1 MDKPHIPAELNALDE
16 LASAIVD
23 GEAVLPADADTALVK
38 RVAAMRT
45 ACSAITA
52 PVDPPTA
59 SVREAGIAAALGTSA
74 TSTDVHSLAT
84 RRRRAR
90 AVPAAAVAAAIALL
104 VGIGIMGSGDDAG
117 ETEVA
122 GVAATAPTAKMQASD
137 PDETTP
143 PSVSATAVA
152 TTATM
157 DASEK
162 SVPSTAEAPVQTL
175 TLPAN
180 DAPATTLDLSTNDA
194 PATTL
199 DLSTNDAPATTL
211 DLSAIVTADAAGVD
225 GSEVGEASLREVELL
240 EEVGGTESRLAA
252 GSADGDAMSAFDDAQ
267 ASTDSA
273 YSGFDTF
280 TFLFPDAEEL
290 ASTIRAGEAIPAG
303 PVPASGWPPD
313 CGIDEAEILDGEE
326 VLGTTRLFFQG
337 DLPVFGLLYVGPTSW
352 TLVEAHTCETFT
364 WPPAHD

>member
-1 MDKPHIPAELNALDE
+1 MNEPHIPAELNALDE

-23 GEAVLPADADTALVK
+23 GEAVLPADADRALVE

-45 ACSAITA
+45 ACSAIAA

-59 SVREAGIAAALGTSA
+59 SVREAGIAAALGASV

-84 RRRRAR
+84 RRRRTR

-117 ETEVA
+117 ETDVA
-122 GVAATAPTAKMQASD
+122 GVATTAPTAKMQASD
-137 PDETTP
+137 PAESTP
-143 PSVSATAVA
+143 PSISAAA

-162 SVPSTAEAPVQTL
+162 SVPSTVEAPVQAL
-175 TLPAN
+175 APATN
-180 DAPATTLDLSTNDA
+180 AAPATTV
-194 PATTL
+194 
-199 DLSTNDAPATTL
+199 
-211 DLSAIVTADAAGVD
+211 DLSAIVTADAAGID
-225 GSEVGEASLREVELL
+225 GSEVGEASLHEVEPL

-252 GSADGDAMSAFDDAQ
+252 GSADDDAQ

-273 YSGFDTF
+273 YSAYSEFDTF

-326 VLGTTRLFFQG
+326 VLGTTSLFFQG
-337 DLPVFGLLYVGPTSW
+337 DLPVFGLLYVGSTSW

>member
-1 MDKPHIPAELNALDE
+1 MNEPHIPAELNALDE

-23 GEAVLPADADTALVK
+23 GEAVLPADADRALVE

-45 ACSAITA
+45 ACSAIAA

-59 SVREAGIAAALGTSA
+59 SVREAGIAAALGASA

-84 RRRRAR
+84 HRRRAR

-117 ETEVA
+117 ETDVA
-122 GVAATAPTAKMQASD
+122 VVATTAPTAKVQASD

-143 PSVSATAVA
+143 PSVSATA
-152 TTATM
+152 TNATM

-162 SVPSTAEAPVQTL
+162 SVPSAAEAPVQAL
-175 TLPAN
+175 ALPAT
-180 DAPATTLDLSTNDA
+180 DAPATTLA
-194 PATTL
+194 PAT
-199 DLSTNDAPATTL
+199 DDAPATTL

-225 GSEVGEASLREVELL
+225 GSEVGEASLQEVETL
-240 EEVGGTESRLAA
+240 EGVGGTESRLAA
-252 GSADGDAMSAFDDAQ
+252 GSADGDTMSAFDDAQ
-267 ASTDSA
+267 TSTDSA
-273 YSGFDTF
+273 YSEFDTF

-290 ASTIRAGEAIPAG
+290 ASIIRAGEAIPAG

-326 VLGTTRLFFQG
+326 VLGTTSLFFQG

-352 TLVEAHTCETFT
+352 ALVEAHTCETFT

>member
-1 MDKPHIPAELNALDE
+1 MNEPHIPAELNALDE

-23 GEAVLPADADTALVK
+23 GEAVLPADADRALVE

-45 ACSAITA
+45 ACSAIAA

-59 SVREAGIAAALGTSA
+59 SVREAGIAAALGASV

-117 ETEVA
+117 ETDVA
-122 GVAATAPTAKMQASD
+122 SVATTAPTAKMQASD
-137 PDETTP
+137 PAESTP
-143 PSVSATAVA
+143 PSISAAA

-162 SVPSTAEAPVQTL
+162 SVPSTVEAPVQAL
-175 TLPAN
+175 
-180 DAPATTLDLSTNDA
+180 APATNDA
-194 PATTL
+194 PATTV
-199 DLSTNDAPATTL
+199 
-211 DLSAIVTADAAGVD
+211 DLSAIVTADAAGID
-225 GSEVGEASLREVELL
+225 GSEVGEASLHEVEPL

-252 GSADGDAMSAFDDAQ
+252 GSADDDAQ

-273 YSGFDTF
+273 YSAYSEFDTF

-326 VLGTTRLFFQG
+326 VLGTTSLFFQG
-337 DLPVFGLLYVGPTSW
+337 DLPVFGLLYVGSTSW

>member
-1 MDKPHIPAELNALDE
+1 MNEPHIPAELNALDE

-23 GEAVLPADADTALVK
+23 GEAVLPADADRALVE

-45 ACSAITA
+45 ACSAIAA

-59 SVREAGIAAALGTSA
+59 SVREAGIAAALGASV

-84 RRRRAR
+84 RRRRTR

-117 ETEVA
+117 ETDVA
-122 GVAATAPTAKMQASD
+122 GVATTAPTAKVQASD

-152 TTATM
+152 TTATS

-162 SVPSTAEAPVQTL
+162 SVPSAAEAPVQTL
-175 TLPAN
+175 ALPATN
-180 DAPATTLDLSTNDA
+180 APATTLA
-194 PATTL
+194 PAT
-199 DLSTNDAPATTL
+199 NNAPATTL

-225 GSEVGEASLREVELL
+225 GSEVGESSLQEVETL

-252 GSADGDAMSAFDDAQ
+252 GSANSDAMSAFDDAQ

-273 YSGFDTF
+273 YSEFDTF

-290 ASTIRAGEAIPAG
+290 ASIIRAGEAIPAG

-326 VLGTTRLFFQG
+326 VLGTTSLFFQG
-337 DLPVFGLLYVGPTSW
+337 DLPVFGLLYVGSTSW

>member
-1 MDKPHIPAELNALDE
+1 MNEPHIPAELNAIDE

-23 GEAVLPADADTALVK
+23 GEAVLPADADRALVE

-45 ACSAITA
+45 ACSAIAA

-59 SVREAGIAAALGTSA
+59 SVREAGIAAALGASV

-84 RRRRAR
+84 RRRRTR

-117 ETEVA
+117 ETDVA
-122 GVAATAPTAKMQASD
+122 GVATTAPTAKMQASD
-137 PDETTP
+137 PAESTP
-143 PSVSATAVA
+143 PSISAAA

-162 SVPSTAEAPVQTL
+162 SVPSTVEAPVQAL
-175 TLPAN
+175 
-180 DAPATTLDLSTNDA
+180 APATNDA
-194 PATTL
+194 PATTV
-199 DLSTNDAPATTL
+199 
-211 DLSAIVTADAAGVD
+211 DLSAIVTADAAGID
-225 GSEVGEASLREVELL
+225 GSEVGEASLHEVEPL

-252 GSADGDAMSAFDDAQ
+252 GSADDDAQ

-273 YSGFDTF
+273 YSEFDTF

-290 ASTIRAGEAIPAG
+290 ASIIRAGEAIPAG

-326 VLGTTRLFFQG
+326 VLGTTSLFFQG
-337 DLPVFGLLYVGPTSW
+337 DLPVFGLLYVGSTSW

>member
-1 MDKPHIPAELNALDE
+1 MNEPHIPAELNALDE

-23 GEAVLPADADTALVK
+23 GEAVLPADADRALVE

-45 ACSAITA
+45 ACSAIAA

-59 SVREAGIAAALGTSA
+59 SVREAGIAAALGASV

-90 AVPAAAVAAAIALL
+90 AVPAAAVAAALALL

-117 ETEVA
+117 ETDVA
-122 GVAATAPTAKMQASD
+122 GVATTAPTAKMQASD
-137 PDETTP
+137 PAESTP
-143 PSVSATAVA
+143 PSISAAA

-162 SVPSTAEAPVQTL
+162 SVPSTVEAPVQAL
-175 TLPAN
+175 
-180 DAPATTLDLSTNDA
+180 APATNDA
-194 PATTL
+194 PATTV
-199 DLSTNDAPATTL
+199 
-211 DLSAIVTADAAGVD
+211 DLSAIVTADAAGID
-225 GSEVGEASLREVELL
+225 GSEVGEASLHEVEPL

-252 GSADGDAMSAFDDAQ
+252 GSADDDAQ

-273 YSGFDTF
+273 YSAYSAYSEFDTF

-326 VLGTTRLFFQG
+326 VLGTTSLFFQG
-337 DLPVFGLLYVGPTSW
+337 DLPVFGLLYVGSTSW

>member
-1 MDKPHIPAELNALDE
+1 MNEPHIPAELNALDE

-23 GEAVLPADADTALVK
+23 GEAVLPADADRALVE

-45 ACSAITA
+45 ACSAIAA

-59 SVREAGIAAALGTSA
+59 SVREAGVAAALGASA

-117 ETEVA
+117 ETDVA
-122 GVAATAPTAKMQASD
+122 VVATTAPTAKVQASD

-162 SVPSTAEAPVQTL
+162 SVPSAAEAPVQAL
-175 TLPAN
+175 ALPAT
-180 DAPATTLDLSTNDA
+180 DAPATTLA
-194 PATTL
+194 PAT
-199 DLSTNDAPATTL
+199 DDAPATTL

-225 GSEVGEASLREVELL
+225 GSEVGESSLQEVETL

-252 GSADGDAMSAFDDAQ
+252 GSADDAAQ
-267 ASTDSA
+267 ASTGSTGSA
-273 YSGFDTF
+273 YSEFDTF

-326 VLGTTRLFFQG
+326 VLGTTSLFFQG
-337 DLPVFGLLYVGPTSW
+337 DLPVFGLLYVGSTSW

>member
-1 MDKPHIPAELNALDE
+1 MTMNEPHIPAELNALDE

-23 GEAVLPADADTALVK
+23 GEAVLPADADRALVE

-45 ACSAITA
+45 ACSAIAA

-59 SVREAGIAAALGTSA
+59 SVREAGIAAALGASV

-104 VGIGIMGSGDDAG
+104 VGSGIMGSGDDAG
-117 ETEVA
+117 ETDVA
-122 GVAATAPTAKMQASD
+122 SVATTAPTAKMQASD
-137 PDETTP
+137 PAESTP
-143 PSVSATAVA
+143 PSISAAA

-162 SVPSTAEAPVQTL
+162 SVPSTVEAPVQAL
-175 TLPAN
+175 
-180 DAPATTLDLSTNDA
+180 APATNAA
-194 PATTL
+194 PAT
-199 DLSTNDAPATTL
+199 PV

-225 GSEVGEASLREVELL
+225 GSEIGEASLQEVETL
-240 EEVGGTESRLAA
+240 EGVGGTESRLAA
-252 GSADGDAMSAFDDAQ
+252 GSADGDSMSAFDDAQ
-267 ASTDSA
+267 PSTGSA
-273 YSGFDTF
+273 YSEFDTF

-290 ASTIRAGEAIPAG
+290 ASIIRAGEAIPAG

-326 VLGTTRLFFQG
+326 VLGTTSLFFQG

-352 TLVEAHTCETFT
+352 ALVEAHTCETFT

>member
-1 MDKPHIPAELNALDE
+1 
-16 LASAIVD
+16 
-23 GEAVLPADADTALVK
+23 
-38 RVAAMRT
+38 
-45 ACSAITA
+45 
-52 PVDPPTA
+52 
-59 SVREAGIAAALGTSA
+59 
-74 TSTDVHSLAT
+74 
-84 RRRRAR
+84 
-90 AVPAAAVAAAIALL
+90 VPAAAVAAAIALL

-117 ETEVA
+117 ETDVA
-122 GVAATAPTAKMQASD
+122 GVATTAPTAKMQASD
-137 PDETTP
+137 PAESTP
-143 PSVSATAVA
+143 PSISAAA

-162 SVPSTAEAPVQTL
+162 SVPSTVEAPVQAL
-175 TLPAN
+175 
-180 DAPATTLDLSTNDA
+180 APATNDA
-194 PATTL
+194 PATTV
-199 DLSTNDAPATTL
+199 
-211 DLSAIVTADAAGVD
+211 DLSAIVTADAAGID
-225 GSEVGEASLREVELL
+225 GSEVGEASLHEVEPL

-252 GSADGDAMSAFDDAQ
+252 GSADDDAQ

-273 YSGFDTF
+273 YSAYSEFDTF

-326 VLGTTRLFFQG
+326 VLGTTSLFFQG
-337 DLPVFGLLYVGPTSW
+337 DLPVFGLLYVGSTSW

>member
-1 MDKPHIPAELNALDE
+1 MNEPHIPAELNALDE

-23 GEAVLPADADTALVK
+23 GEAVLPADADRALVE

-45 ACSAITA
+45 ACSAIAA

-59 SVREAGIAAALGTSA
+59 SVREAGIAAALGASA

-84 RRRRAR
+84 HRRRAR

-117 ETEVA
+117 ETDVA
-122 GVAATAPTAKMQASD
+122 VVATTAPTAKVQASD

-143 PSVSATAVA
+143 PSVSATS
-152 TTATM
+152 TNATM

-162 SVPSTAEAPVQTL
+162 SVPSAAEAPVQAL
-175 TLPAN
+175 ALPAT
-180 DAPATTLDLSTNDA
+180 DAPATTLA
-194 PATTL
+194 PAT
-199 DLSTNDAPATTL
+199 DDAPATTL

-225 GSEVGEASLREVELL
+225 GSGVGEASLQEVETL

-252 GSADGDAMSAFDDAQ
+252 GSADGDTMSAFDDAQ
-267 ASTDSA
+267 TSTDSA
-273 YSGFDTF
+273 YSEFDTF

-290 ASTIRAGEAIPAG
+290 ASIIRAGEAIPAG

-326 VLGTTRLFFQG
+326 VLGTTSLFFQG
-337 DLPVFGLLYVGPTSW
+337 DLPVFGLLYVGSTSW

>member
-1 MDKPHIPAELNALDE
+1 MNEPHIPAELNALDE

-23 GEAVLPADADTALVK
+23 GEAVLPADADRALVE

-45 ACSAITA
+45 ACSAIAA

-59 SVREAGIAAALGTSA
+59 SVREAGIAAALGASV

-90 AVPAAAVAAAIALL
+90 AVPAAAVAAALALL

-117 ETEVA
+117 ETGVA
-122 GVAATAPTAKMQASD
+122 GVATPAPPAKMQASA
-137 PDETTP
+137 PAESTP
-143 PSVSATAVA
+143 PSISAAA

-162 SVPSTAEAPVQTL
+162 SVPSTVEAPVQAL
-175 TLPAN
+175 
-180 DAPATTLDLSTNDA
+180 APATNDA
-194 PATTL
+194 PATTV
-199 DLSTNDAPATTL
+199 
-211 DLSAIVTADAAGVD
+211 DLSAIVTADAAGID
-225 GSEVGEASLREVELL
+225 GSEVGEASLHEVEPL

-252 GSADGDAMSAFDDAQ
+252 GSADDDAQ

-273 YSGFDTF
+273 YSAYSEFDTF

-326 VLGTTRLFFQG
+326 VLGTTSLFFQG
-337 DLPVFGLLYVGPTSW
+337 DLPVFGLLYVGSTSW

>member
-1 MDKPHIPAELNALDE
+1 MNEPHIPAELNALDE

-23 GEAVLPADADTALVK
+23 GEAVLPADADRALVE

-45 ACSAITA
+45 ACSAIAA

-59 SVREAGIAAALGTSA
+59 SVREAGIAAALGASV

-84 RRRRAR
+84 RRRRTR

-117 ETEVA
+117 ETDVA
-122 GVAATAPTAKMQASD
+122 GVATTAPTAKMQASD
-137 PDETTP
+137 PAESTP
-143 PSVSATAVA
+143 PSISAAA

-162 SVPSTAEAPVQTL
+162 SVPSTVEAPVQAL
-175 TLPAN
+175 
-180 DAPATTLDLSTNDA
+180 APATNDA
-194 PATTL
+194 PATTV
-199 DLSTNDAPATTL
+199 
-211 DLSAIVTADAAGVD
+211 DLSAIVTADAAGID
-225 GSEVGEASLREVELL
+225 GSEVGEASLHEVEPL

-252 GSADGDAMSAFDDAQ
+252 GSADDDAMSAFDDAQ

-273 YSGFDTF
+273 YSAYSEFDTF

-326 VLGTTRLFFQG
+326 VLGTTSLFFQG
-337 DLPVFGLLYVGPTSW
+337 DLPVFGLLYVGSTSW

>member
-1 MDKPHIPAELNALDE
+1 MNEPHIPAELNAIDE

-23 GEAVLPADADTALVK
+23 GEAVLPADADQALVE

-45 ACSAITA
+45 ACSAIAA

-59 SVREAGIAAALGTSA
+59 SVREAGIAAALGASV

-117 ETEVA
+117 ETDVA
-122 GVAATAPTAKMQASD
+122 GVATTAPTAKMQASD
-137 PDETTP
+137 PAESTP
-143 PSVSATAVA
+143 PSISAAA

-162 SVPSTAEAPVQTL
+162 SVPSTVEAPVQAL
-175 TLPAN
+175 
-180 DAPATTLDLSTNDA
+180 APATNDA
-194 PATTL
+194 PATTV
-199 DLSTNDAPATTL
+199 
-211 DLSAIVTADAAGVD
+211 DLSAIVTADAAGID
-225 GSEVGEASLREVELL
+225 GSEVGEASLHEVEPL

-252 GSADGDAMSAFDDAQ
+252 GSADDDAQ

-273 YSGFDTF
+273 YSEFDTF

-326 VLGTTRLFFQG
+326 VLGTTSLFFQG
-337 DLPVFGLLYVGPTSW
+337 DLPVFGLLYVGSTSW

>member
-1 MDKPHIPAELNALDE
+1 MNEPHIPAELNALDE

-23 GEAVLPADADTALVK
+23 GEAVLPADADRALVE

-45 ACSAITA
+45 ACSAIAA

-59 SVREAGIAAALGTSA
+59 SVREAGIAAALGASA

-84 RRRRAR
+84 RRRRMP
-90 AVPAAAVAAAIALL
+90 VLPAAAVAAALALL
-104 VGIGIMGSGDDAG
+104 VAIGIMGSGDDAG
-117 ETEVA
+117 ETDVA
-122 GVAATAPTAKMQASD
+122 GVATTAPTAKMQASD
-137 PDETTP
+137 PAESTP
-143 PSVSATAVA
+143 PSISAAA

-162 SVPSTAEAPVQTL
+162 SVPSAAEAPVQTL
-175 TLPAN
+175 ALPATN
-180 DAPATTLDLSTNDA
+180 APATTLA
-194 PATTL
+194 PAT
-199 DLSTNDAPATTL
+199 NNAPATTL

-225 GSEVGEASLREVELL
+225 GSEVGESSLQEVETL

-252 GSADGDAMSAFDDAQ
+252 GSANSDAMSAFDDAQ

-273 YSGFDTF
+273 YSEFDTF

-290 ASTIRAGEAIPAG
+290 ASIIRAGEAIPAG

-326 VLGTTRLFFQG
+326 VLGTTSLFFQG
-337 DLPVFGLLYVGPTSW
+337 DLPVFGLLYVGSTSW

>member
-1 MDKPHIPAELNALDE
+1 MNEPHIPAELNALDE

-23 GEAVLPADADTALVK
+23 GEAVLPADADRALVE

-45 ACSAITA
+45 ACSAIAA

-59 SVREAGIAAALGTSA
+59 SVREAGIAAALGASV

-84 RRRRAR
+84 RRRRTR

-117 ETEVA
+117 ETDVA
-122 GVAATAPTAKMQASD
+122 GVATTAPTAKMQASD
-137 PDETTP
+137 PAESTP
-143 PSVSATAVA
+143 PSISAAA

-162 SVPSTAEAPVQTL
+162 SVPSTVEAPVQAL
-175 TLPAN
+175 
-180 DAPATTLDLSTNDA
+180 APATNDA
-194 PATTL
+194 PATTV
-199 DLSTNDAPATTL
+199 
-211 DLSAIVTADAAGVD
+211 DLSAIVTADAAGID
-225 GSEVGEASLREVELL
+225 GSEVGEASLHEVEPL

-252 GSADGDAMSAFDDAQ
+252 GSADDDAQ

-273 YSGFDTF
+273 YSEFDTF

-326 VLGTTRLFFQG
+326 VLGTTSLFFQG
-337 DLPVFGLLYVGPTSW
+337 DLPVFGLLYVGSTSW

>member
-1 MDKPHIPAELNALDE
+1 MNEPHIPAELNALDE

-23 GEAVLPADADTALVK
+23 GEAVLPADADRALVE

-45 ACSAITA
+45 ACSAIAA

-59 SVREAGIAAALGTSA
+59 SVREAGIAAALGASA

-84 RRRRAR
+84 RRRRTR
-90 AVPAAAVAAAIALL
+90 AVPAAAVAAALALL

-117 ETEVA
+117 ETDVA
-122 GVAATAPTAKMQASD
+122 GVATTAPTAKMQASD
-137 PDETTP
+137 PAESTP
-143 PSVSATAVA
+143 PSISAAA

-162 SVPSTAEAPVQTL
+162 SVPSTVEAPVQAL
-175 TLPAN
+175 
-180 DAPATTLDLSTNDA
+180 APATNDA
-194 PATTL
+194 PATTV
-199 DLSTNDAPATTL
+199 
-211 DLSAIVTADAAGVD
+211 DLSAIVTADAAGID
-225 GSEVGEASLREVELL
+225 GSEVGEASLHEVEPL

-252 GSADGDAMSAFDDAQ
+252 GSADDDAQ

-273 YSGFDTF
+273 YSEFDTF

-326 VLGTTRLFFQG
+326 VLGTTSLFFQG
-337 DLPVFGLLYVGPTSW
+337 DLPVFGLLYVGSTSW

>member
-1 MDKPHIPAELNALDE
+1 MNEPHIPAELNALDE

-23 GEAVLPADADTALVK
+23 GEAVLPADADRALVE

-45 ACSAITA
+45 ACSAIAA

-59 SVREAGIAAALGTSA
+59 SVREAGIAAALGASV

-84 RRRRAR
+84 RRRRTR

-117 ETEVA
+117 ETDVA
-122 GVAATAPTAKMQASD
+122 GVATTAPTAKMQASD
-137 PDETTP
+137 PAESTP
-143 PSVSATAVA
+143 PSISAAA

-162 SVPSTAEAPVQTL
+162 SVPSTVEAPVQAL
-175 TLPAN
+175 
-180 DAPATTLDLSTNDA
+180 APATNDA
-194 PATTL
+194 PATTV
-199 DLSTNDAPATTL
+199 
-211 DLSAIVTADAAGVD
+211 DLSAIVTADAAGID
-225 GSEVGEASLREVELL
+225 GSEVGEASLHEVEPL

-252 GSADGDAMSAFDDAQ
+252 GSADDDAQ
-267 ASTDSA
+267 ASADSA
-273 YSGFDTF
+273 YSAYSEFDTF

-326 VLGTTRLFFQG
+326 VLGTTSLFFQG
-337 DLPVFGLLYVGPTSW
+337 DLPVFGLLYVGSTSW

>member
-1 MDKPHIPAELNALDE
+1 MNEPHIPAELNAIDE

-23 GEAVLPADADTALVK
+23 GEAVLPADADQALVE

-45 ACSAITA
+45 ACSAIAA

-59 SVREAGIAAALGTSA
+59 SVREAGIAAALGASV

-117 ETEVA
+117 ETDVA
-122 GVAATAPTAKMQASD
+122 GVATTAPTAKMQASD
-137 PDETTP
+137 PAESTP
-143 PSVSATAVA
+143 PSISTAA

-162 SVPSTAEAPVQTL
+162 SVPSTVEAPVQAL
-175 TLPAN
+175 
-180 DAPATTLDLSTNDA
+180 APATNDA
-194 PATTL
+194 PATTV
-199 DLSTNDAPATTL
+199 
-211 DLSAIVTADAAGVD
+211 DLSAIVTADAAGIA
-225 GSEVGEASLREVELL
+225 GSEVGEASLHEVETL
-240 EEVGGTESRLAA
+240 EEVDGAESRLAA
-252 GSADGDAMSAFDDAQ
+252 GSADDDAMSAFDDAQ

-273 YSGFDTF
+273 YSEFDTF

-303 PVPASGWPPD
+303 PLPASGWPPD

-326 VLGTTRLFFQG
+326 VLGTTSLFFQG
-337 DLPVFGLLYVGPTSW
+337 DLPVFGLLYVGSTSW

>member
-1 MDKPHIPAELNALDE
+1 MNEPHIPAELNALDE

-23 GEAVLPADADTALVK
+23 GEAVLPADADQALVE

-45 ACSAITA
+45 ACSAIAA

-59 SVREAGIAAALGTSA
+59 SVREAGIAAALGASV

-117 ETEVA
+117 ETDVA
-122 GVAATAPTAKMQASD
+122 GVATTAPTAKMQASD
-137 PDETTP
+137 PAESTP
-143 PSVSATAVA
+143 PSISAAA

-162 SVPSTAEAPVQTL
+162 SVPSTVEAPVQAL
-175 TLPAN
+175 
-180 DAPATTLDLSTNDA
+180 APATNDA
-194 PATTL
+194 PATTV
-199 DLSTNDAPATTL
+199 
-211 DLSAIVTADAAGVD
+211 DLSAIVTADAAGID
-225 GSEVGEASLREVELL
+225 GSEVGEASLHEVEPL

-252 GSADGDAMSAFDDAQ
+252 GSANSDAMSAFDDAQ
-267 ASTDSA
+267 ASTGSA
-273 YSGFDTF
+273 YSEFDTF

-290 ASTIRAGEAIPAG
+290 ASIIRAGEAIPAG

-326 VLGTTRLFFQG
+326 VLGTTSLFFQG

-352 TLVEAHTCETFT
+352 ALVEAHTCETFT

>member
-1 MDKPHIPAELNALDE
+1 MNEPHIPAELNALDE

-23 GEAVLPADADTALVK
+23 GEAVLPADADQALVE

-45 ACSAITA
+45 ACSAIAA

-59 SVREAGIAAALGTSA
+59 SVREAGIAAALGASV

-117 ETEVA
+117 ETDVA
-122 GVAATAPTAKMQASD
+122 GVATTAPTAKMQASD
-137 PDETTP
+137 PAESTP
-143 PSVSATAVA
+143 PSISTAA

-162 SVPSTAEAPVQTL
+162 SVPSTVEAPVQAL
-175 TLPAN
+175 
-180 DAPATTLDLSTNDA
+180 APATNDA
-194 PATTL
+194 PATTV
-199 DLSTNDAPATTL
+199 
-211 DLSAIVTADAAGVD
+211 DLSAIVTADAAGIAE
-225 GSEVGEASLREVELL
+225 SEVGEASLHEVETL

-252 GSADGDAMSAFDDAQ
+252 GSADDDAMSAFDDAQ
-267 ASTDSA
+267 ASTDSE
-273 YSGFDTF
+273 FDTF

-303 PVPASGWPPD
+303 PLPASGWPPD

-326 VLGTTRLFFQG
+326 VLGTTSLFFQG
-337 DLPVFGLLYVGPTSW
+337 DLPVFGLLYVGSTSW

>member
-1 MDKPHIPAELNALDE
+1 MNEPHIPAELNALDE

-23 GEAVLPADADTALVK
+23 GEAVLPADADQALVE

-45 ACSAITA
+45 ACSAIAA

-59 SVREAGIAAALGTSA
+59 SVREAGSAAALGASV

-84 RRRRAR
+84 RRRRTR
-90 AVPAAAVAAAIALL
+90 AVPAAAVAAALALL

-117 ETEVA
+117 ETDGA
-122 GVAATAPTAKMQASD
+122 GVATTAPTAKMQASD
-137 PDETTP
+137 PAESTP
-143 PSVSATAVA
+143 PSISAAA

-162 SVPSTAEAPVQTL
+162 SVPSTVEAPVQAL
-175 TLPAN
+175 
-180 DAPATTLDLSTNDA
+180 APATNDA
-194 PATTL
+194 PATTV
-199 DLSTNDAPATTL
+199 
-211 DLSAIVTADAAGVD
+211 DLSAIVTADAAGID
-225 GSEVGEASLREVELL
+225 GSEVGEASLHEVAPL

-252 GSADGDAMSAFDDAQ
+252 GSADDDAQ

-273 YSGFDTF
+273 YSAYSEFDTF

-326 VLGTTRLFFQG
+326 VLGTTSLFFQG
-337 DLPVFGLLYVGPTSW
+337 ALPVFGLLYVGSTSW

>member
-1 MDKPHIPAELNALDE
+1 MNEPHIPAELNALDE

-23 GEAVLPADADTALVK
+23 GEAVLPADADQALVE

-45 ACSAITA
+45 ACSAIA
-52 PVDPPTA
+52 VPVDPPTA
-59 SVREAGIAAALGTSA
+59 SVREAGIAAALGASV

-117 ETEVA
+117 ETDVA
-122 GVAATAPTAKMQASD
+122 GVATTAPTAKMQASD
-137 PDETTP
+137 PAESTP
-143 PSVSATAVA
+143 PSISTAA

-162 SVPSTAEAPVQTL
+162 SVPSTVEAPVQAL
-175 TLPAN
+175 
-180 DAPATTLDLSTNDA
+180 APATNDA
-194 PATTL
+194 PATTV
-199 DLSTNDAPATTL
+199 
-211 DLSAIVTADAAGVD
+211 DLSAIVTADAAGID
-225 GSEVGEASLREVELL
+225 GSEVGEASLHEVEPL

-252 GSADGDAMSAFDDAQ
+252 GSADDDAQ

-273 YSGFDTF
+273 YSAYSEFDTF

-326 VLGTTRLFFQG
+326 VLGTTSLFFQG
-337 DLPVFGLLYVGPTSW
+337 DLPVFGLLYVGSTSW

>member
-1 MDKPHIPAELNALDE
+1 MNEPHIPAELNALDE

-23 GEAVLPADADTALVK
+23 GEAGLPADADRALVE

-45 ACSAITA
+45 ACAAIAA

-59 SVREAGIAAALGTSA
+59 SVREAGIAAALGASV

-84 RRRRAR
+84 RRRRTR

-117 ETEVA
+117 ETDVA
-122 GVAATAPTAKMQASD
+122 GVATTAPTAKMQASD
-137 PDETTP
+137 PAESTP
-143 PSVSATAVA
+143 PSISAAA

-162 SVPSTAEAPVQTL
+162 SVPSTVEAPVQAL
-175 TLPAN
+175 APATN
-180 DAPATTLDLSTNDA
+180 AAPATTVDH
-194 PATTL
+194 
-199 DLSTNDAPATTL
+199 
-211 DLSAIVTADAAGVD
+211 SAIVTADAAGID
-225 GSEVGEASLREVELL
+225 GSEVGEASLHEVEPL

-252 GSADGDAMSAFDDAQ
+252 GSADDDAQ

-273 YSGFDTF
+273 YSAYSEFDTF

-326 VLGTTRLFFQG
+326 VLGTTSLFFQG
-337 DLPVFGLLYVGPTSW
+337 DLPVFGLLYVGSTSW

>member
-1 MDKPHIPAELNALDE
+1 MNEPHIPAELNALDE

-23 GEAVLPADADTALVK
+23 GEAVLPADADQALVE

-45 ACSAITA
+45 ACTAIAA

-59 SVREAGIAAALGTSA
+59 SVREAGIAAALGASV
-74 TSTDVHSLAT
+74 TSTDVHSLTT

-117 ETEVA
+117 ETDVA
-122 GVAATAPTAKMQASD
+122 GVATTAPTAKMQASD
-137 PDETTP
+137 PAESTP
-143 PSVSATAVA
+143 PSISAAA

-162 SVPSTAEAPVQTL
+162 SVPSTVEAPVQAL
-175 TLPAN
+175 
-180 DAPATTLDLSTNDA
+180 APATNDA
-194 PATTL
+194 PATTV
-199 DLSTNDAPATTL
+199 
-211 DLSAIVTADAAGVD
+211 DLSAIVTADAAGID
-225 GSEVGEASLREVELL
+225 GSEVGEASLHEVEPL

-252 GSADGDAMSAFDDAQ
+252 GSADDDAQ

-273 YSGFDTF
+273 YSAYSEFDTF

-326 VLGTTRLFFQG
+326 VLGTTSLFFQG
-337 DLPVFGLLYVGPTSW
+337 DLPVFGLLYVGSTSW

>member
-1 MDKPHIPAELNALDE
+1 MNEPHIPAELNALDE

-23 GEAVLPADADTALVK
+23 GEAVLPADADRALVE

-45 ACSAITA
+45 ACSAIAA

-59 SVREAGIAAALGTSA
+59 SVREAGIAAALGASV

-84 RRRRAR
+84 RRRRTR

-117 ETEVA
+117 ETDVA
-122 GVAATAPTAKMQASD
+122 GVATTAPTAKMQASD
-137 PDETTP
+137 PAESTP
-143 PSVSATAVA
+143 PSISAAA

-162 SVPSTAEAPVQTL
+162 SVPSTVEAPVQAL
-175 TLPAN
+175 
-180 DAPATTLDLSTNDA
+180 APATNDA
-194 PATTL
+194 PATTV
-199 DLSTNDAPATTL
+199 
-211 DLSAIVTADAAGVD
+211 DLSAIVTADAAGID
-225 GSEVGEASLREVELL
+225 GSEVGEASLHEVEPL

-252 GSADGDAMSAFDDAQ
+252 GSADDDAQ

-273 YSGFDTF
+273 YSAYSEFDTF

-326 VLGTTRLFFQG
+326 VLGTTSLFFQG
-337 DLPVFGLLYVGPTSW
+337 DLPVFGLLYVGSTSW

>member
-1 MDKPHIPAELNALDE
+1 MNEPHIPAELNALDE

-23 GEAVLPADADTALVK
+23 GEAVLPADADRALVE

-45 ACSAITA
+45 ACSAIAA

-59 SVREAGIAAALGTSA
+59 SVREAGVAAALGASA

-117 ETEVA
+117 ETDVA
-122 GVAATAPTAKMQASD
+122 VVATTAPTAKVQASD
-137 PDETTP
+137 PDENTHP
-143 PSVSATAVA
+143 SVSVSATA
-152 TTATM
+152 
-157 DASEK
+157 
-162 SVPSTAEAPVQTL
+162 
-175 TLPAN
+175 
-180 DAPATTLDLSTNDA
+180 
-194 PATTL
+194 
-199 DLSTNDAPATTL
+199 TNDAPATTL

-225 GSEVGEASLREVELL
+225 GSGVGEASLQEVETL

-252 GSADGDAMSAFDDAQ
+252 GSADGDTMSAFDDAQ
-267 ASTDSA
+267 TSTNSA
-273 YSGFDTF
+273 YSEFDTF

-290 ASTIRAGEAIPAG
+290 ASIIRAGEAIPAG

-326 VLGTTRLFFQG
+326 VLGTTSLFFQG

-352 TLVEAHTCETFT
+352 ALVEAHTCETFT
-364 WPPAHD
+364 WPPTHD

>member
-1 MDKPHIPAELNALDE
+1 MNEPHIPAELNALDE

-23 GEAVLPADADTALVK
+23 GEAVLPADADRALVE

-45 ACSAITA
+45 ACSAIAA

-59 SVREAGIAAALGTSA
+59 SVREAGIAAALGASV

-117 ETEVA
+117 ETDVA
-122 GVAATAPTAKMQASD
+122 VVATTAPTAKVQASD

-143 PSVSATAVA
+143 PSVSATS
-152 TTATM
+152 TNATM

-162 SVPSTAEAPVQTL
+162 SVPSAAEAPVQAL
-175 TLPAN
+175 ALPAT
-180 DAPATTLDLSTNDA
+180 DAPATTLA
-194 PATTL
+194 AAT
-199 DLSTNDAPATTL
+199 DDAPATTL
-211 DLSAIVTADAAGVD
+211 DLSAIVTADAAGID
-225 GSEVGEASLREVELL
+225 GSEVGEASLHEVEPL

-252 GSADGDAMSAFDDAQ
+252 GSADDDAQ

-273 YSGFDTF
+273 YSAYSEFDTF

-326 VLGTTRLFFQG
+326 VLGTTSLFFQG

-352 TLVEAHTCETFT
+352 ALVEAHTCETFT

>member
-1 MDKPHIPAELNALDE
+1 MNEPHIPAELNALDE

-23 GEAVLPADADTALVK
+23 GEAVLPADADRALVE

-45 ACSAITA
+45 ACSAIAA

-59 SVREAGIAAALGTSA
+59 SVREAGIAAALGASV

-90 AVPAAAVAAAIALL
+90 AVPAAAVAAALALL

-117 ETEVA
+117 ETDVA
-122 GVAATAPTAKMQASD
+122 GVATTAPTAKMQASD
-137 PDETTP
+137 PAESTP
-143 PSVSATAVA
+143 PSISAAA

-162 SVPSTAEAPVQTL
+162 SVPSTVEAPVQAL
-175 TLPAN
+175 
-180 DAPATTLDLSTNDA
+180 APATNDA
-194 PATTL
+194 PATTV
-199 DLSTNDAPATTL
+199 
-211 DLSAIVTADAAGVD
+211 DLSAIVTADAAGID
-225 GSEVGEASLREVELL
+225 GSEVGEASLHEVEPL

-252 GSADGDAMSAFDDAQ
+252 GSADDDAQ

-273 YSGFDTF
+273 YSAYSEFDTF

-326 VLGTTRLFFQG
+326 VLGTTSLFFQG
-337 DLPVFGLLYVGPTSW
+337 DLPVFGLLYVGSTSW

>member
-1 MDKPHIPAELNALDE
+1 MNEPHIPAELNALDE

-23 GEAVLPADADTALVK
+23 GEAVLPADADRALVE

-45 ACSAITA
+45 ACSAIAA

-59 SVREAGIAAALGTSA
+59 SVREAGVAAALGASA

-84 RRRRAR
+84 HRRRPR

-104 VGIGIMGSGDDAG
+104 VGVGIMGSGDDAG
-117 ETEVA
+117 ETDVA
-122 GVAATAPTAKMQASD
+122 VVATTAPTAKVQASD

-143 PSVSATAVA
+143 PSVSATS
-152 TTATM
+152 TNATM

-162 SVPSTAEAPVQTL
+162 SVPSAAEAPVQAL
-175 TLPAN
+175 ALPAT
-180 DAPATTLDLSTNDA
+180 DAPATTLA
-194 PATTL
+194 PAT
-199 DLSTNDAPATTL
+199 DDAPATTL

-225 GSEVGEASLREVELL
+225 GPEVGEASLQEVETL
-240 EEVGGTESRLAA
+240 EEVGGTEPRLAA
-252 GSADGDAMSAFDDAQ
+252 GSADDGAMSAFDDAQ

-273 YSGFDTF
+273 YSEFDTF

-290 ASTIRAGEAIPAG
+290 ASIIRAGEAIPAG

-326 VLGTTRLFFQG
+326 VLGTTSLFFQG

-352 TLVEAHTCETFT
+352 ALVEAHTCETFT

>member
-1 MDKPHIPAELNALDE
+1 MNEPHIPAELNALDE

-23 GEAVLPADADTALVK
+23 GEAVLPADADRALVE

-45 ACSAITA
+45 ACSAIAA

-59 SVREAGIAAALGTSA
+59 SVREAGIAAALGASV

-84 RRRRAR
+84 RRRRTR

-117 ETEVA
+117 ETDVA
-122 GVAATAPTAKMQASD
+122 GVATTAPTAKMQASD
-137 PDETTP
+137 PAESTP
-143 PSVSATAVA
+143 PSISAAA

-162 SVPSTAEAPVQTL
+162 SVPSTVEAPVQAL
-175 TLPAN
+175 
-180 DAPATTLDLSTNDA
+180 APATNDP
-194 PATTL
+194 PATTV
-199 DLSTNDAPATTL
+199 
-211 DLSAIVTADAAGVD
+211 DLSAIVTADAAGID
-225 GSEVGEASLREVELL
+225 GSEVGEASLHEVEPL

-252 GSADGDAMSAFDDAQ
+252 GSADDDAQ

-273 YSGFDTF
+273 YSAYSEFDTF

-326 VLGTTRLFFQG
+326 VLGTTSLFFQG
-337 DLPVFGLLYVGPTSW
+337 DLPVFGLLYVGSTSW

>member
-1 MDKPHIPAELNALDE
+1 MNEPHIPAELNALDE

-23 GEAVLPADADTALVK
+23 GEAVLPADADQALVE

-45 ACSAITA
+45 ACSAIAA

-59 SVREAGIAAALGTSA
+59 SVREAGIAAALGASA

-117 ETEVA
+117 ETDVA
-122 GVAATAPTAKMQASD
+122 GVATTAPTAKMQASD
-137 PDETTP
+137 PAESTP
-143 PSVSATAVA
+143 PSISAAA

-162 SVPSTAEAPVQTL
+162 SVPSTVEAPVQAL
-175 TLPAN
+175 
-180 DAPATTLDLSTNDA
+180 APATNDA
-194 PATTL
+194 PATTV
-199 DLSTNDAPATTL
+199 
-211 DLSAIVTADAAGVD
+211 DLSAIVTADAAGID
-225 GSEVGEASLREVELL
+225 GSEVGEASLHEVEPL

-252 GSADGDAMSAFDDAQ
+252 GSADDDAQ

-273 YSGFDTF
+273 YSEFDTF

-326 VLGTTRLFFQG
+326 VLGTTSLFFQG
-337 DLPVFGLLYVGPTSW
+337 DLPVFGLLYVGSTSW

>member
-1 MDKPHIPAELNALDE
+1 
-16 LASAIVD
+16 
-23 GEAVLPADADTALVK
+23 
-38 RVAAMRT
+38 MRT
-45 ACSAITA
+45 ACSAIAA

-59 SVREAGIAAALGTSA
+59 SVREAGIAAALGASV

-84 RRRRAR
+84 RRRRTR

-117 ETEVA
+117 ETDVA
-122 GVAATAPTAKMQASD
+122 GVATTAPTAKMQASD
-137 PDETTP
+137 PAESTP
-143 PSVSATAVA
+143 PSISAAA

-162 SVPSTAEAPVQTL
+162 SVPSTVEAPVQAL
-175 TLPAN
+175 
-180 DAPATTLDLSTNDA
+180 APATNDA
-194 PATTL
+194 PATTV
-199 DLSTNDAPATTL
+199 
-211 DLSAIVTADAAGVD
+211 DLSAIVTADAAGID
-225 GSEVGEASLREVELL
+225 GSEVGEASLHEVEPL

-252 GSADGDAMSAFDDAQ
+252 GSADDDAQ

-273 YSGFDTF
+273 YSAYSEFDTF

-326 VLGTTRLFFQG
+326 VLGTTSLFFQG
-337 DLPVFGLLYVGPTSW
+337 DLPVFGLLYVGSTSW

>member
-1 MDKPHIPAELNALDE
+1 MNEPHIPAELNALDE

-23 GEAVLPADADTALVK
+23 GEAVLPADADQALVE

-45 ACSAITA
+45 ACSAIAA

-59 SVREAGIAAALGTSA
+59 SVREAGIAAALGASV

-84 RRRRAR
+84 RRRRVR

-104 VGIGIMGSGDDAG
+104 VGISIMGSGDDTS
-117 ETEVA
+117 ETDVA
-122 GVAATAPTAKMQASD
+122 GVATTAPTVKMQASD
-137 PDETTP
+137 PAESTP
-143 PSVSATAVA
+143 ASISTAA

-162 SVPSTAEAPVQTL
+162 SVPSTVEAPVQAL
-175 TLPAN
+175 
-180 DAPATTLDLSTNDA
+180 APATNDA
-194 PATTL
+194 PATTV
-199 DLSTNDAPATTL
+199 
-211 DLSAIVTADAAGVD
+211 DLSAIVTADAAGIA
-225 GSEVGEASLREVELL
+225 GSEVGEASLHEGEAL

-252 GSADGDAMSAFDDAQ
+252 GSADDDAMSAFDDTQ

-273 YSGFDTF
+273 YSEFDTF

-303 PVPASGWPPD
+303 PLPASGWPPD

-326 VLGTTRLFFQG
+326 VLGTTSLFFQG
-337 DLPVFGLLYVGPTSW
+337 DLPVFGLLYVGSTSW

>member
-1 MDKPHIPAELNALDE
+1 MNEPHIPAELNAIDE

-23 GEAVLPADADTALVK
+23 GEAVLPADADQALVE

-45 ACSAITA
+45 ACSAIAA

-59 SVREAGIAAALGTSA
+59 SVREAGIAAALGASV

-90 AVPAAAVAAAIALL
+90 AVPAAAVAAALALL

-117 ETEVA
+117 ETDVA
-122 GVAATAPTAKMQASD
+122 GVATTAPTAKMQASD
-137 PDETTP
+137 PAESTP
-143 PSVSATAVA
+143 PSISAAA

-162 SVPSTAEAPVQTL
+162 SVPSTVEAPVQAL
-175 TLPAN
+175 
-180 DAPATTLDLSTNDA
+180 APATNDA
-194 PATTL
+194 PATTV
-199 DLSTNDAPATTL
+199 
-211 DLSAIVTADAAGVD
+211 DLSAIVTADAAGID
-225 GSEVGEASLREVELL
+225 GSEVGEASLHEVEPL

-252 GSADGDAMSAFDDAQ
+252 GSADDDAQ

-273 YSGFDTF
+273 YSEFDTF

-326 VLGTTRLFFQG
+326 VLGTTSLFFQG
-337 DLPVFGLLYVGPTSW
+337 DLPVFGLLYVGSTSW

>member
-1 MDKPHIPAELNALDE
+1 MNEPHIPAELNALDE

-23 GEAVLPADADTALVK
+23 GEAVLPADADRALVE

-45 ACSAITA
+45 ACSAIAA

-59 SVREAGIAAALGTSA
+59 SVREAGIAAALGASA

-117 ETEVA
+117 ETDVA
-122 GVAATAPTAKMQASD
+122 GVATTAPTAKMQASD

-162 SVPSTAEAPVQTL
+162 SVPSAAEAPVQAL
-175 TLPAN
+175 
-180 DAPATTLDLSTNDA
+180 APATNDA
-194 PATTL
+194 PATTV
-199 DLSTNDAPATTL
+199 
-211 DLSAIVTADAAGVD
+211 DLSAIVTADAAGID
-225 GSEVGEASLREVELL
+225 GSEVGEASLHEVEPL

-252 GSADGDAMSAFDDAQ
+252 GSADDDAQ

-273 YSGFDTF
+273 YSEFDTF

-326 VLGTTRLFFQG
+326 VLGTTSLFFQG
-337 DLPVFGLLYVGPTSW
+337 DLPVFGLLYVGSTSW

>member
-1 MDKPHIPAELNALDE
+1 MNEPHIPAELNAIDE

-23 GEAVLPADADTALVK
+23 GEAVLPADADRALVE

-45 ACSAITA
+45 ACSAIAA

-59 SVREAGIAAALGTSA
+59 SVREAGIAAALGASV

-90 AVPAAAVAAAIALL
+90 AVPAAAVAAALALL

-117 ETEVA
+117 ETDVA
-122 GVAATAPTAKMQASD
+122 GVATTAPTAKMQASD
-137 PDETTP
+137 PAESTP
-143 PSVSATAVA
+143 PSISAAA

-162 SVPSTAEAPVQTL
+162 SVPSTVEAPVQAL
-175 TLPAN
+175 
-180 DAPATTLDLSTNDA
+180 APATNDA
-194 PATTL
+194 PATTV
-199 DLSTNDAPATTL
+199 
-211 DLSAIVTADAAGVD
+211 DLSAIVTADAAGID
-225 GSEVGEASLREVELL
+225 GSEVGEASLHEVEPL

-252 GSADGDAMSAFDDAQ
+252 GSADDDAQ

-273 YSGFDTF
+273 YSAYSEFDTF

-326 VLGTTRLFFQG
+326 VLGTTSLFFQG
-337 DLPVFGLLYVGPTSW
+337 DLPVFGLLYVGSTSW

>member
-1 MDKPHIPAELNALDE
+1 MNEPHIPAELNAIDE

-23 GEAVLPADADTALVK
+23 GEAVLPADADRALVE

-45 ACSAITA
+45 ACSAIAA

-59 SVREAGIAAALGTSA
+59 SVREAGIAAALGASV

-84 RRRRAR
+84 RRRRTR

-117 ETEVA
+117 ETDVA
-122 GVAATAPTAKMQASD
+122 GVATTAPTAKMQASD
-137 PDETTP
+137 PAESTP
-143 PSVSATAVA
+143 PSISAAA

-162 SVPSTAEAPVQTL
+162 SVPSTVEAPVQAL
-175 TLPAN
+175 
-180 DAPATTLDLSTNDA
+180 APATNDA
-194 PATTL
+194 PATTV
-199 DLSTNDAPATTL
+199 
-211 DLSAIVTADAAGVD
+211 DLSAIVTADAAGID
-225 GSEVGEASLREVELL
+225 GSEVGEASLHEVEPL

-252 GSADGDAMSAFDDAQ
+252 GSADDDAQ

-273 YSGFDTF
+273 YSAYSEFDTF

-326 VLGTTRLFFQG
+326 VLGTTSLFFQG
-337 DLPVFGLLYVGPTSW
+337 DLPVFGLLYVGSTSW

>member
-1 MDKPHIPAELNALDE
+1 MNEPHIPAELNALDE

-23 GEAVLPADADTALVK
+23 GEAVLPADADRALVE

-45 ACSAITA
+45 ACSAIAA

-59 SVREAGIAAALGTSA
+59 SVREAGIAAALGASV

-84 RRRRAR
+84 RRRRTR

-117 ETEVA
+117 ETDVA
-122 GVAATAPTAKMQASD
+122 GVATTAPTAKMQASD
-137 PDETTP
+137 PAESTP
-143 PSVSATAVA
+143 PSISAAA

-162 SVPSTAEAPVQTL
+162 SVPSTVEAPVQAL
-175 TLPAN
+175 
-180 DAPATTLDLSTNDA
+180 APATNDA
-194 PATTL
+194 PATTV
-199 DLSTNDAPATTL
+199 
-211 DLSAIVTADAAGVD
+211 DLSAIVTADAAGID
-225 GSEVGEASLREVELL
+225 GSEVGEASLHEVEPL

-252 GSADGDAMSAFDDAQ
+252 GSADDDAMSAFDDAQ

-273 YSGFDTF
+273 YSEFDTF

-326 VLGTTRLFFQG
+326 VLGTTSLFFQG
-337 DLPVFGLLYVGPTSW
+337 DLPVFGLLYVGSTSW

>member
-1 MDKPHIPAELNALDE
+1 MNEPHIPAELNALDE

-23 GEAVLPADADTALVK
+23 GEAVLPADAARALVE

-45 ACSAITA
+45 ACSAIAA

-59 SVREAGIAAALGTSA
+59 SVREAGIAAALGASV

-117 ETEVA
+117 ETDVA
-122 GVAATAPTAKMQASD
+122 GVATTAPTAKMQASD
-137 PDETTP
+137 PAESTP
-143 PSVSATAVA
+143 PSISAAA

-162 SVPSTAEAPVQTL
+162 SVPSTVEAPVQAL
-175 TLPAN
+175 
-180 DAPATTLDLSTNDA
+180 APATNDA
-194 PATTL
+194 PATTV
-199 DLSTNDAPATTL
+199 
-211 DLSAIVTADAAGVD
+211 DLSAIVTADAAGID
-225 GSEVGEASLREVELL
+225 GSEVGEASLHEVEPL

-252 GSADGDAMSAFDDAQ
+252 GSADDDAQ

-273 YSGFDTF
+273 YSAYSEFDTF

-326 VLGTTRLFFQG
+326 VLGTTSLFFQG
-337 DLPVFGLLYVGPTSW
+337 DLPVFGLLYVGSTSW